1 MTRNRVLILVLVMI
15 GLISGLG
22 GILGNIAASV
32 LPDTWQPYLWLAWPL
47 FVVSV
52 LALIGLTVWQFC
64 LQQQTPPP
72 AQGDEP
78 PEWVP
83 HLAEA
88 IRQAAHETSAPRPL
102 PPAPQPALSLPTA
115 DGFAHDVLISPTGT
129 ERKSCVMNDRSKY
142 EYDVFVSYSE
152 EDKDWVQQELISR
165 LKAAGVT
172 YVEPSEF
179 PPGPPKM
186 NLVETAIK
194 ESRKTLLVITSSYLK
209 DHWARFNHILS
220 IAYGLDRGEWRTI
233 PVIVER
239 CELPDEISILS
250 CLELYRGDPV
260 KQWERLVRGLRP
272 EPVSL
277 LDEDGTLLLS
287 EGELA
292 RPRDAFDSSW
302 LVSLDP
308 PEGAVRLRSR
318 LYVQRENEPLWL
330 DTVIG
335 SGETIRVKGAHQM
348 GKSSLLARMHGR
360 SVEHG
365 QVAFY
370 LDFQRLDEMA
380 FSSLDSL
387 LYSVAV
393 LMARRLRTLN
403 LPDLYWSS
411 PLGSKDKLSD
421 FVLAELLEKAQ
432 PPIVLLLDDVDRVFN
447 YDYRD
452 DFFSLIRAWHNE
464 RALEGPWQKLNV
476 VLAYSTEAYLF
487 IRNLNESPFNVGV
500 SIELKDFSRSEVEDL
515 NRRHGML
522 VQTPG
527 EIESLMVLLGG
538 HPYLWRMALYVM
550 ATRGIISP
558 QLINTAHNDDGPFAE
573 HLHRYLRQL
582 ERWPDLRN
590 AMRNVLVNGTCVDND
605 SFYRLRASGLV
616 LGHSLNSVQP
626 RCDLYTRYLGERL

>member
-52 LALIGLTVWQFC
+52 LALIGLTVWQFR

-72 AQGDEP
+72 AQDDEP

-102 PPAPQPALSLPTA
+102 PPAPQPALSLPAA
-115 DGFAHDVLISPTGT
+115 DGFAHDVLISRASA

-152 EDKDWVQQELISR
+152 EDEDWVQQELISR
-165 LKAAGVT
+165 LRAAGVT
-172 YVEPSEF
+172 YLEPDKF
-179 PPGPPKM
+179 PPGRPRM
-186 NLVETAIK
+186 DLLETAIK
-194 ESRKTLLVITSSYLK
+194 RSRKTLLVITGSYLK
-209 DHWARFNHILS
+209 NHWAKFSHILS
-220 IAYGLDRGEWRTI
+220 ITYGLDRGEWRTV
-233 PVIVER
+233 PVIVEP
-239 CELPDEISILS
+239 CELPGEIGILS

-365 QVAFY
+365 QFAFY
-370 LDFQRLDEMA
+370 LDFQRLDERA
-380 FSSLDSL
+380 FLSLDSL

-403 LPDLYWSS
+403 LPDLCWSS

-421 FVLAELLEKAQ
+421 FVLAELLEKVQ

-487 IRNLNESPFNVGV
+487 IRNLNQSPFNVGV

-522 VQTPG
+522 VQTSG
-527 EIESLMVLLGG
+527 EIESLMILLGG

-550 ATRGIISP
+550 ATRGIRAP

-582 ERWPDLRN
+582 ESWPDLRN
-590 AMRNVLVNGTCVDND
+590 AMRNVLVNGTCADND

-616 LGHSLNSVQP
+616 LGHGPNSVQP
-626 RCDLYTRYLGERL
+626 RCDLYTRYLGKRL